1 MAQCQCSHK
10 SLSVQNRRGQCR
22 WSLWPTDQVTWSR
35 LFKSEHNHANWIA
48 LTDRYPNQFNSLR
61 KSFRTGYN
69 GMRDNRKAPLKIFF
83 FPRFPWQQKCMYF
96 LDKYHVCKK
105 NELAEVNQHWQ
116 KIFVCNL
123 PCEPAKER
131 QGRKLVTRFARI
143 HFWMGWLGLVVEV
156 EPLTLVPNYCEQSS
170 LSALTWRSVDTP
182 LSFWISP
189 STCLFRQV
197 NSWISNIKRTLW
209 YESPIRQL
217 ADNEH
222 AKYLP
227 LRPVCP
233 SLYNMYR
240 LLYSVCHMLFS
251 SFPILSRSCVCIEFG
266 WINADTWGR
275 LN

>member
-1 MAQCQCSHK
+1 MC
-10 SLSVQNRRGQCR
+10 NR
-22 WSLWPTDQVTWSR
+22 
-35 LFKSEHNHANWIA
+35 
-48 LTDRYPNQFNSLR
+48 
-61 KSFRTGYN
+61 
-69 GMRDNRKAPLKIFF
+69 
-83 FPRFPWQQKCMYF
+83 
-96 LDKYHVCKK
+96 
-105 NELAEVNQHWQ
+105 NELAEVNQLWQ

-251 SFPILSRSCVCIEFG
+251 SFPILSRSCVCIVSG
-266 WINADTWGR
+266 WINANTWGR